1 MLSRVRGAREAAR
14 PDLRAAWP
22 DGDRGSV
29 SVFTAFFTFA
39 VLLLVALLVDG
50 GSALN
55 AKQRA
60 ADIAEQAARAAAT
73 DLNTAALRSGGAV
86 TIDWAD
92 DLNNG
97 GPCAVAQRAIDAYAK
112 DFNSVTSAR
121 MAACAQGADPRTA
134 TVTVQVS
141 ARPLI
146 SAPGFTTV
154 TMTSTQSATAAC
166 GNADQQE
173 AC

>member
-1 MLSRVRGAREAAR
+1 MLSRVRHAKRTA
-14 PDLRAAWP
+14 
-22 DGDRGSV
+22 GDQGSV
-29 SVFTAFFTFA
+29 AVFTAFFTFA
-39 VLLLVALLVDG
+39 VLLLIALLVDG

-73 DLNTAALRSGGAV
+73 DLNTAALRSGGTVA
-86 TIDWAD
+86 IDWAD

-97 GPCAVAQRAIDAYAK
+97 GPCAVAQHAVDAYAK
-112 DFNSVTSAR
+112 GLNSVTSVR
-121 MAACAQGADPRTA
+121 MACRPGPDPRTA
-134 TVTVQVS
+134 TVTVALTV
-141 ARPLI
+141 RPLI
-146 SAPGFTTV
+146 SAPGFGSV

-166 GNADQQE
+166 GNADMQE

>member
-1 MLSRVRGAREAAR
+1 MLSRVQCGRRDARQA
-14 PDLRAAWP
+14 
-22 DGDRGSV
+22 GDRGSV
-29 SVFTAFFTFA
+29 AVFTAVFTFA

-50 GSALN
+50 GGVLN

-86 TIDWAD
+86 AIDWAD
-92 DLNNG
+92 DLGNG
-97 GPCAVAQRAIDAYAK
+97 GPCAVAQRAVDAYAK
-112 DFNSVTSAR
+112 DFNSVTSVQ
-121 MAACAQGADPRTA
+121 MQCGPGVNPLTA
-134 TVTVQVS
+134 TVTVQVTTQ
-141 ARPLI
+141 PLI
-146 SAPGFTTV
+146 SAPGFGTV

-166 GNADQQE
+166 GNAGQQE